1 MRAAA
6 ANLINQRNDGSHIES
21 TQSLLVALRTSAKSS
36 QELRRAPD
44 MANHALR
51 VVDYLEKLWAAAAD
65 SSFGLAAFSEKVIM
79 RLTFFFSS
87 FVFRY

>member
-36 QELRRAPD
+36 QELRRGAPD
-44 MANHALR
+44 MANCALR
-51 VVDYLEKLWAAAAD
+51 VINYLEKLWAAAEQ
-65 SSFGLAAFSEKVIM
+65 SSFGLAAFSEKVI
-79 RLTFFFSS
+79 
-87 FVFRY
+87 